1 MTQKLDREHLDSI
14 QELRSKFNQNAYELG
29 VLNIDINIMEQ
40 RIKQCQLEQ
49 ERLFGEFNELQQTEQ
64 TLLEAMKERYGAGA
78 INIEDGTFTPE
89 V

>member
-40 RIKQCQLEQ
+40 RIKQGQLEQ

-64 TLLEAMKERYGAGA
+64 TLLEAMKERYGAGS

>member
-40 RIKQCQLEQ
+40 RIKQSQLEQ
-49 ERLFGEFNELQQTEQ
+49 ERLFGEFTELQQTEQ
-64 TLLEAMKERYGAGA
+64 TLLEAMKERYGAGS

>member
-40 RIKQCQLEQ
+40 RIKQGQLEQ
-49 ERLFGEFNELQQTEQ
+49 ERLFVEFTELQQTEQ
-64 TLLEAMKERYGAGA
+64 TLLEAMKERYGAGS

>member
-14 QELRSKFNQNAYELG
+14 QDLRSKFNQNAYELG
-29 VLNIDINIMEQ
+29 VLNIDMKILEQ
-40 RIKQCQLEQ
+40 RTKQIQLEQ
-49 ERLFGEFNELQQTEQ
+49 ERLFGEFETLQQTEQ
-64 TLLEAMKERYGAGA
+64 TLIDTMKQRYGAGS